1 MLESPAVVDGVDS
14 HDRIVQAAVVDSRP
28 RWRRL
33 VAPGLTAVGIAAAV
47 TYVAAIDP
55 NQPGH
60 YPTCPTQWFLGID
73 CPGCG
78 LLRGTHALCQG
89 DLATALD
96 NNILLLLVIPFAVIM
111 WIRWVM
117 RAWRGVTPAVTAHQA
132 AVRTRWTIGVM
143 IAVIAF
149 GVIRNFVPYL
159 GSGIG

>member
-1 MLESPAVVDGVDS
+1 MTQDVDDGNRVVQPA
-14 HDRIVQAAVVDSRP
+14 ITDSRP
-28 RWRRL
+28 RLRRL
-33 VAPGLTAVGIAAAV
+33 LAPGLTALGVVAAAS
-47 TYVAAIDP
+47 YVAAVDP

-89 DLATALD
+89 DIAGALD
-96 NNILLLLVIPFAVIM
+96 NNILLVIVIPFAIVM
-111 WIRWVM
+111 WVRWVM

-132 AVRTRWTIGVM
+132 SVRTRWTIGVM
-143 IAVIAF
+143 VAILLF
-149 GVIRNFVPYL
+149 GVLRNLVPYL